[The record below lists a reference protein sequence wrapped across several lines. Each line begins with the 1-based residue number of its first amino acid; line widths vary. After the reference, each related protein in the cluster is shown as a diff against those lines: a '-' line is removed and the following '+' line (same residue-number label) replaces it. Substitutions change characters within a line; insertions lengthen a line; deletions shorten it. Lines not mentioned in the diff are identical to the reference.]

1 MRPQAALLLIEVLA
15 LVAFLGLAGGLVYQ
29 QQRAPQ
35 LVPLDIKALAAGVS
49 QEQWYGIFLQDQHI
63 GYSLS
68 RRTPTADGGALLEGR
83 ARFRM
88 LMLGKLHDVVVAEAA
103 LVDATGS
110 LSRFDFFLVAGN
122 HKVSIA
128 GVARDTEISIDVLQG
143 GEVSHISLPIAEKPQ
158 ITLTVENLLRSRT
171 LAAGEQFTVPI
182 FNPLTLGSGQ
192 MTLTV
197 REVEVLEN
205 GEEAWWVH
213 TELDGSEGRQLVLPS
228 GEVLREESALFSRVR
243 MTAEAAQDLPKN
255 DDPVDIISE
264 TSVPIDKPVKGARDL
279 ARFEAQV
286 RGVDP
291 ERVPHSPPLQLR
303 EGDALVVTRAD
314 LSALPSLPIED
325 RSEPRWVDP
334 TPSLPAAHPELRERA
349 QEVIGDA
356 PDRLEAVRRLN
367 TFVFEYLDK
376 VPTISVPNGLAV
388 LRSGEGDCNE
398 HTALFVSLARA
409 AGIPARTV
417 AGVVYSERVTAKG
430 GFYYHAWPEVRLGG
444 EADWIPLDP
453 TFGQLPADA
462 THVKLIEG
470 ELDRQVEIMSV
481 MGRLAFGAR

>member
-1 MRPQAALLLIEVLA
+1 
-15 LVAFLGLAGGLVYQ
+15 
-29 QQRAPQ
+29 
-35 LVPLDIKALAAGVS
+35 
-49 QEQWYGIFLQDQHI
+49 
-63 GYSLS
+63 
-68 RRTPTADGGALLEGR
+68 
-83 ARFRM
+83 
-88 LMLGKLHDVVVAEAA
+88 
-103 LVDATGS
+103 
-110 LSRFDFFLVAGN
+110 
-122 HKVSIA
+122 
-128 GVARDTEISIDVLQG
+128 
-143 GEVSHISLPIAEKPQ
+143 
-158 ITLTVENLLRSRT
+158 
-171 LAAGEQFTVPI
+171 
-182 FNPLTLGSGQ
+182 
-192 MTLTV
+192 
-197 REVEVLEN
+197 
-205 GEEAWWVH
+205 
-213 TELDGSEGRQLVLPS
+213 
-228 GEVLREESALFSRVR
+228 
-243 MTAEAAQDLPKN
+243 
-255 DDPVDIISE
+255 
-264 TSVPIDKPVKGARDL
+264 
-279 ARFEAQV
+279 
-286 RGVDP
+286 
-291 ERVPHSPPLQLR
+291 
-303 EGDALVVTRAD
+303 
-314 LSALPSLPIED
+314 
-325 RSEPRWVDP
+325 VDP